1 MFSNTEAS
9 ESFEEFLN
17 FIGEKIELSTW
28 KQFRGG
34 LDVKSGTTGT
44 HTIYKRFN
52 NNDIIFHVSTMLP
65 FNPKDKQQL
74 ERKRHIGNDI
84 VVIIFQ
90 DGETIY
96 KPTTIS
102 SRQVHVVFV
111 VKEFLLNNQK
121 YYRLSVVSRDGV
133 PDFGPEI
140 PKNSIFP
147 KNEDFLNFFYAKC
160 KIFFYY
166 ILIKLFLVL
175 NAEKACYKAPILSNK
190 ISRTRTSILRD
201 LAINFT

>member
-1 MFSNTEAS
+1 LEK
-9 ESFEEFLN
+9 
-17 FIGEKIELSTW
+17 KIELSTW

-147 KNEDFLNFFYAKC
+147 KNEDFLNFFYAK
-160 KIFFYY
+160 
-166 ILIKLFLVL
+166 LL